1 MSRFTIPRDLYYGE
15 NAMEELKN
23 LKIEK
28 KIYYPGGA
36 FAFHL
41 E

>member
-1 MSRFTIPRDLYYGE
+1 MIDSKEKMKHY
-15 NAMEELKN
+15 

>member
-1 MSRFTIPRDLYYGE
+1 MIDSKEKMKHY
-15 NAMEELKN
+15 

-28 KIYYPGGA
+28 KFIIRGGA

>member
-1 MSRFTIPRDLYYGE
+1 MIDSKEKMKHY
-15 NAMEELKN
+15 

-28 KIYYPGGA
+28 KIYYPGGGA